1 MAEKKIFTFADLSQ
15 HTSRDNLFLVIHDK
29 VYDVSGFI
37 DEHPGG
43 EEVMLDEAG
52 RDATDS
58 FEDVGHSDEAHDIMT
73 KLYVGDL
80 KTDGTEKTKAKS
92 ASASVP
98 KPIPAPEPVDS
109 SSKIQ
114 YVIALVVVAGCVIW
128 KLL

>member
-15 HTSRDNLFLVIHDK
+15 HTSRDNLFLAIHGK
-29 VYDVSGFI
+29 VYDCSGFI

-43 EEVMLDEAG
+43 EEVLLDEAG
-52 RDATDS
+52 RDATES
-58 FEDVGHSDEAHDIMT
+58 FEDVGHSDEARDIMS

-114 YVIALVVVAGCVIW
+114 YVVALAVVAGCVMW